1 MKWVIRVGI
10 VTVGLPSLVIGLL
23 MLARFRPGRGHVNAS
38 IEIHRPAAE
47 VFRWIS
53 QPERMEQWMGGVQD
67 IAVVSVPDPQE
78 PVAEILHAVEIN
90 PDDHT
95 RTDLKM
101 VITDYV
107 PREDFGLDISAT
119 GNPETDFAADTRYQ
133 LSENK
138 GSTHISF
145 ESQMWYRSRLSEI
158 LEPLMTF
165 AARRKFQRDLQ
176 RLKALVEAQPADAAG
191 SAAPTK

>member
-10 VTVGLPSLVIGLL
+10 VTVVLPSLAIGLL
-23 MLARFRPGRGHVNAS
+23 MLARYRPGRGHVDAS
-38 IEIHRPAAE
+38 IEIHRPAGE

-53 QPERMEQWMGGVQD
+53 QPERMERWMGGVRD
-67 IAVVSVPDPQE
+67 ITVVSADDSKE
-78 PVAEILHAVEIN
+78 PVGEILHAIEVN
-90 PDDHT
+90 PDDNT

-107 PREDFGLDISAT
+107 PGEEFGLDISAT
-119 GNPETDFAADTRYQ
+119 GNPDTDFAADTRYR
-133 LSENK
+133 LSENT

-145 ESQMWYRSRLSEI
+145 EADMRYRSRLSEI

-165 AARRKFQRDLQ
+165 TARRKFQRDLQ
-176 RLKALVEAQPADAAG
+176 RLKTAVEAAADDG
-191 SAAPTK
+191 TGKSSN